1 MGTLLNQQE
10 YNAICSQILVYA
22 KYMEGMCLLVS
33 YLPCSKKETLIFHD
47 SMVVR
52 EKMLKSP
59 KENKFWLRFSHKGP
73 LRDCYSDLSDKMPY
87 RMEEKC
93 LFLYTLA

>member
-1 MGTLLNQQE
+1 MGYSSESTGVQCYLQSNTCVCKI
-10 YNAICSQILVYA
+10 YGGYVPR
-22 KYMEGMCLLVS
+22 GV
-33 YLPCSKKETLIFHD
+33 LPCSKKETRIFHD

>member
-1 MGTLLNQQE
+1 MQSNTCVCKIYGG
-10 YNAICSQILVYA
+10 YVP
-22 KYMEGMCLLVS
+22 LVS
-33 YLPCSKKETLIFHD
+33 YLVAKKKLVFFTTVWWIEK
-47 SMVVR
+47 
-52 EKMLKSP
+52 KMLKSP

>member
-1 MGTLLNQQE
+1 MLS
-10 YNAICSQILVYA
+10 AV
-22 KYMEGMCLLVS
+22 KYLCMQNIWRVCASGV
-33 YLPCSKKETLIFHD
+33 LPCSKKKETRIFHD

-52 EKMLKSP
+52 EKKLKSP

>member
-1 MGTLLNQQE
+1 MLS
-10 YNAICSQILVYA
+10 AV
-22 KYMEGMCLLVS
+22 KYLCMQNIWRVCASYES
-33 YLPCSKKETLIFHD
+33 YLVAKKETLIFHD